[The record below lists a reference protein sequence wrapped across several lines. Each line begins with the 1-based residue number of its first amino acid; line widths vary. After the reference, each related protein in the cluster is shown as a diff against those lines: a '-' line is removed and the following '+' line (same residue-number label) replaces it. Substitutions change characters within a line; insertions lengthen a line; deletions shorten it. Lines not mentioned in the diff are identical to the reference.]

1 MSGSGGHTA
10 ARMQEQRNMLDL
22 QAFLE
27 DGLRSELLLQR
38 QLQAI
43 KEAHK
48 QQLQETERRQRVGL
62 EKRIQQNSMLSA
74 GVDRRSSTDRQL
86 DKLFSSRGPRRSSS
100 MSDLTS
106 GKRSTSR
113 TSQQVYHILCSL
125 GIHHNCYT
133 DRITATSAPKTN
145 RNRAA
150 PTK

>member
-38 QLQAI
+38 QLQAM

-62 EKRIQQNSMLSA
+62 EKRIQQNSML
-74 GVDRRSSTDRQL
+74 
-86 DKLFSSRGPRRSSS
+86 GPRRSSS

-125 GIHHNCYT
+125 GIRHNCYT